1 MAIQSTF
8 YTVFTAEPSAFAVVP
23 SPSRD
28 AVDIISQLAVG
39 KPTGGNNFMRAWAV
53 PPHSAVVIRGTP
65 GATRSNNFV
74 RALAVSP
81 HSMVVIRGT
90 SNGSI

>member
-28 AVDIISQLAVG
+28 VVAMSSELAVG
-39 KPTGGNNFMRAWAV
+39 SQLEATTLCVPDGPTPLGGGYQGDPRSNR
-53 PPHSAVVIRGTP
+53 P
-65 GATRSNNFV
+65 GATTLYGLV
-74 RALAVSP
+74 LGEVSIGMAW
-81 HSMVVIRGT
+81 HADEQR
-90 SNGSI
+90 

>member
-28 AVDIISQLAVG
+28 VVAMSSQLAVG
-39 KPTGGNNFMRAWAV
+39 SQLEATTLCVPGWSHPTRRWLSGGPQEQPA
-53 PPHSAVVIRGTP
+53 
-65 GATRSNNFV
+65 RSNDFV
-74 RALAVSP
+74 WL
-81 HSMVVIRGT
+81 
-90 SNGSI
+90 SIGKS

>member
-8 YTVFTAEPSAFAVVP
+8 DTVFTAEPSAFAVVP
-23 SPSRD
+23 SLSRD
-28 AVDIISQLAVG
+28 VVDIISQLAVG

-65 GATRSNNFV
+65 GAIGQEQRLCM
-74 RALAVSP
+74 A
-81 HSMVVIRGT
+81 
-90 SNGSI
+90 